1 MTQFIN
7 KQFKYLLT
15 LKHKL
20 CESSHSLC
28 KINSTML
35 IGEKIRKLRELKG
48 YDQHY
53 MASVLGIDQSNY
65 SRIESDTTSVSE
77 DRLQKIANALNVTP
91 DYIKRFD
98 DKIVFE
104 NCSQGNFGAFNVQHY
119 HLSENEKDTYEKLL
133 SAKDDI
139 IHLLREQL
147 KKYE

>member
-1 MTQFIN
+1 
-7 KQFKYLLT
+7 
-15 LKHKL
+15 
-20 CESSHSLC
+20 
-28 KINSTML
+28 ML

-77 DRLQKIANALNVTP
+77 VWTNTKIANALNVAP

-139 IHLLREQL
+139 YSSFARAI
-147 KKYE
+147 KKIRVTSSCIS

>member
-1 MTQFIN
+1 
-7 KQFKYLLT
+7 
-15 LKHKL
+15 
-20 CESSHSLC
+20 
-28 KINSTML
+28 ML

-119 HLSENEKDTYEKLL
+119 HLSENEKETYEKLL

-139 IHLLREQL
+139 IDLLREQL